1 MSHCRNDAG
10 VAFGYSDIDRDALA
24 WREEIYQD
32 KVAWHRFH
40 LVWSGGRLDTVAH
53 ELVGWRSQCG
63 AGRRCSRLVCGDM
76 ECVSFGLVRGVQAF
90 WKPLAASAGG
100 FRAVRGGSSAGR
112 IHPAP
117 FGRS

>member
-40 LVWSGGRLDTVAH
+40 LVWSGGRLDTC
-53 ELVGWRSQCG
+53 LLYTS
-63 AGRRCSRLVCGDM
+63 D
-76 ECVSFGLVRGVQAF
+76 
-90 WKPLAASAGG
+90 AAEN
-100 FRAVRGGSSAGR
+100 REV
-112 IHPAP
+112 
-117 FGRS
+117 